1 MDKPQIMVVED
12 EGLVALEIKEGLENM
27 GYEVPYVLSSGKDA
41 IERVMID
48 RPDLVLMDIR
58 LEGGV
63 DGIEAAEQ
71 IRKIFN
77 VPVVFLTAHSDEK
90 TLQRAKLTES
100 YGYILKPFEERAL
113 RATIEVALYKA
124 KEEKK
129 VRINRDWLSIILRSL
144 AEGVIVIDTKGEIRF
159 INSYAESMLKWEQAE
174 ATGKH
179 LNEVFKTVD
188 LEKHQ
193 PQEIPFLKAIVDGL
207 IINKKNIALITKDQ
221 GEEVINYTIAPLKN
235 DTGITIGTVII
246 FKGKETPSLGQEPP
260 ETNLEMPFK
269 IQKSLLPAKGK
280 TISGVRLNWLFY
292 PSVLGSGDLLNFF
305 SLDENHLGFYILDV
319 MGHGFSA
326 TLFAFSLHKY
336 LYPDT
341 GKGGI
346 LKRDAETAA
355 GNTFRRKDDLHPAL
369 LSPAEVISLLNKQF
383 YFEANSNPFFTLIY
397 GIINTKTQQLRLAR
411 AGHPFPFLQ
420 RKDAELFNV
429 ESEGYAV
436 GLSSDTEI
444 NEASLEFKKG
454 DRLYLFSDGLLEI
467 KNGQGKKYSR
477 NKLERFLETYKDRS
491 VSDLI
496 SALETELREWKG
508 GTDFAD
514 DVVFMVIENI

>member
-27 GYEVPYVLSSGKDA
+27 GYEVPYVLSSGKEA

-159 INSYAESMLKWEQAE
+159 INAYAESILKWELAE
-174 ATGKH
+174 AMGKH

-188 LEKHQ
+188 MDKHQ

-207 IINKKNIALITKDQ
+207 LINKKNVILLSKDQ
-221 GEEVINYTIAPLKN
+221 DEEVINYTIAPLKN

-246 FKGKETPSLGQEPP
+246 FKGKETQNLGQEPP
-260 ETNLEMPFK
+260 DHNLGMPFK
-269 IQKSLLPAKGK
+269 IQQNLLPAKEK
-280 TISGVRLNWLFY
+280 TISGVHMDWLFY
-292 PSVLGSGDLLNFF
+292 PSVFGSGDLIDFF

-319 MGHGFSA
+319 IGHGFSA

-336 LYPDT
+336 LCPDT
-341 GKGGI
+341 QRGGI
-346 LKRDAETAA
+346 LKRGNEST
-355 GNTFRRKDDLHPAL
+355 GNNTFRRKDDLHPDL
-369 LSPAEVISLLNKQF
+369 LNPAEVISLLNKQF

-397 GIINTKTQQLRLAR
+397 GIINTRTQQLRLAR
-411 AGHPFPFLQ
+411 AGQPFPLLQ
-420 RKDAELFNV
+420 RKNADLFSV
-429 ESEGYAV
+429 ESEGYAI
-436 GLSSDTEI
+436 GLASDIEL
-444 NEASLEFKKG
+444 NEAALEFKKG

-467 KNGQGKKYSR
+467 KNNQGKKYSR
-477 NKLERFLETYKDRS
+477 NKLVQFLEEHKNTT
-491 VSDLI
+491 VSEML
-496 SALETELREWKG
+496 AELENELTGWKG

-514 DVVFMVIENI
+514 DVVFMVIENM